1 MDKLYLLLFPISIE
15 AYRLAELNPYQGQVF
30 STYLLL
36 KLPGEYVELTD
47 GMIHFI
53 GQEVW
58 GDTLGYRSDKIRNV
72 EWTGKDFARHSGTR
86 VPVPDGITPYRR
98 VYHEDGAI
106 DLRRINGDLIYS
118 PREGLTLPSVKIM
131 ERAWI

>member
-1 MDKLYLLLFPISIE
+1 M
-15 AYRLAELNPYQGQVF
+15 
-30 STYLLL
+30 
-36 KLPGEYVELTD
+36 ELTD

-86 VPVPDGITPYRR
+86 VPVPAGITPYRR

-106 DLRRINGDLIYS
+106 DLRRIDGDLIYS
-118 PREGLTLPSVKIM
+118 LREGLTLPSVKIM